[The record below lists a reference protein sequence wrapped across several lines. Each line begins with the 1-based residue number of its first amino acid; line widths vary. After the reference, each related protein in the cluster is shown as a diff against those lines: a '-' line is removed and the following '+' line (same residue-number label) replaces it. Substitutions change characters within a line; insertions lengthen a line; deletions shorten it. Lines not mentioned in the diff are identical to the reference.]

1 MVLYFSIFYIRFDKN
16 KIMAR
21 PMAAVSN
28 TTQRRRIMIERK
40 TKKAVS
46 DPALIIG
53 NKSSRI
59 FLKT

>member
-1 MVLYFSIFYIRFDKN
+1 MVLYFSIFYVRFDKN

-28 TTQRRRIMIERK
+28 TTQRRRIVIERK

-46 DPALIIG
+46 DLSFNYRQQIQ
-53 NKSSRI
+53 
-59 FLKT
+59 

>member
-1 MVLYFSIFYIRFDKN
+1 
-16 KIMAR
+16 MAR